1 MWDSWDSPIYTCV
14 PLYRPILCVRPIPM
28 SYMGQMGQSYR
39 IPCVPPYRPIL
50 HVCVRPILS
59 HCPMWDGWNSPMESH
74 VYHSTVNSLH
84 AADLY
89 IDFMNNSL
97 AKKEKK
103 RERKLPNRGTNS
115 RRIYENR
122 TRYPPSHAR
131 NHNVLSLYGPYKPI
145 RSVWL
150 RYYHATLPRA
160 MS

>member
-97 AKKEKK
+97 AKKEK
-103 RERKLPNRGTNS
+103 REKESYQTGVRTQDES
-115 RRIYENR
+115 MRIVLATHQA
-122 TRYPPSHAR
+122 TRAITMYLACMDLI
-131 NHNVLSLYGPYKPI
+131 NLSVQYGY
-145 RSVWL
+145 
-150 RYYHATLPRA
+150 ATITQHYRVQ
-160 MS
+160 